1 MDKRMHEL
9 KISDKLSSL
18 MPPLSAQEEQLLTE
32 SLLDAGC
39 REPLVVW
46 NGTIVDGHN
55 RYRICWRHGIPFTY
69 TEMDFESESAAILW
83 AIKNQIA
90 RRNLTPFQRCELV
103 MPYEESIKAEA
114 KKRQGWRS
122 DKRSMPD
129 EAGTTR
135 DYLAR
140 MAGVSGGTLS
150 KAKAVM
156 DKADAEIIT
165 QAREGVISIHRAYL
179 MVSEKPGA
187 INEGDGRTE
196 PAEVPD
202 KTPCVVAEDRAD
214 IDHRHVGNESKTT
227 ADILNPIGEAVHS
240 LLCRVMDGDVTTKTI
255 IAELFR
261 VTEMIDGA
269 RGEKVSH
276 GERDGEESI

>member
-1 MDKRMHEL
+1 MDKKMHEL
-9 KISDKLSSL
+9 KISDKLSNL

-90 RRNLTPFQRCELV
+90 RRNLTTFQRCELV
-103 MPYEESIKAEA
+103 MPYEEALKAEA

-122 DKRSMPD
+122 DKRSMAG
-129 EAGTTR
+129 EAGDTR
-135 DYLAR
+135 DCLAT
-140 MAGVSGGTLS
+140 MAGVSRDTILKV
-150 KAKAVM
+150 KAIL
-156 DKADAEIIT
+156 DRADAGTIEK
-165 QAREGVISIHRAYL
+165 ARKGEISIHRAYL
-179 MVSEKPGA
+179 MASQKTDAVKEY
-187 INEGDGRTE
+187 EGRNAF
-196 PAEVPD
+196 AEVPD
-202 KTPCVVAEDRAD
+202 KAPYVAAEAVPVIEFRSF
-214 IDHRHVGNESKTT
+214 GTKEEKST
-227 ADILNPIGEAVHS
+227 DILKPIGDAVRN
-240 LLCRVMDGDVTTKTI
+240 LLVRVVEGDATSKAI

-261 VTEMIDGA
+261 VTEMIDEA
-269 RGEKVSH
+269 RRGKVNH
-276 GERDGEESI
+276 GEEGI